1 MIARTWHGAV
11 PVEKSDEYLT
21 LLRGVG
27 LPEYRRIPGNR
38 GAFVLARLDG
48 NVAHFMLLS
57 LWDSKDA
64 IKMYAGDAIDVP
76 RYASF
81 DPDYLLEL
89 ESSIQHHDVYTE

>member
-11 PVEKSDEYLT
+11 PIEKSDEYLN

-27 LPEYRRIPGNR
+27 LAEYKSIPGNR

-48 NVAHFMLLS
+48 DVAHFMLLS
-57 LWDSKDA
+57 FWDSKEA
-64 IKMYAGDAIDVP
+64 IKTYAGDVIDIP
-76 RYASF
+76 RYTSF

-89 ESSIQHHDVYTE
+89 ESSIQHHDVYSE

>member
-11 PVEKSDEYLT
+11 PVEKSDEYLN

-27 LPEYRRIPGNR
+27 LAEYKSIPGNR

-48 NVAHFMLLS
+48 DVAHFMLLS
-57 LWDSKDA
+57 FWDSKDA
-64 IKMYAGDAIDVP
+64 IRIYAGDDIAVP
-76 RYASF
+76 RYTSF

-89 ESSIQHHDVYTE
+89 ESSIQHYDVYSE